1 MVNPLIPI
9 HMPLR
14 LTLATSNLP
23 RIFREIRPAHHW
35 TD

>member
-9 HMPLR
+9 HMPLC
-14 LTLATSNLP
+14 LTLATLKLP
-23 RIFREIRPAHHW
+23 CIFPEIRPAHHW

>member
-9 HMPLR
+9 HMPLC
-14 LTLATSNLP
+14 LTLSTLMLP
-23 RIFREIRPAHHW
+23 RILPEIRPAHCW